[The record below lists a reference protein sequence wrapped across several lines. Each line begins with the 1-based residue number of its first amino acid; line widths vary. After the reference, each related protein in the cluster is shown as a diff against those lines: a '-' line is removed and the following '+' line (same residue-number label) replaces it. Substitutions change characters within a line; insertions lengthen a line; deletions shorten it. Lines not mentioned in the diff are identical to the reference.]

1 MQRDPIFESRC
12 KITLLCFYKMKG
24 GEFILLFRLNLTLF
38 QGTYKYHHS
47 Y

>member
-1 MQRDPIFESRC
+1 MQRDPLFESRC
-12 KITLLCFYKMKG
+12 KGTLLCFYKMKG
-24 GEFILLFRLNLTLF
+24 EDIILLFRFYLTLF